1 MKKSQYSLKISQIY
15 IKVVS
20 PSPCFY
26 GYEYGKDIG
35 TVFNKDDL

>member
-20 PSPCFY
+20 PSPRFY
-26 GYEYGKDIG
+26 GYEYAKDIG
-35 TVFNKDDL
+35 IVFNKDD